1 MPMPYSRRVKMFESL
16 IPNLMHLKRMSA
28 KDLERKLGI
37 SYPTALSIA
46 QGDVPK
52 TTPMLLKLCKEFN
65 CQLNYLVRFK
75 KERE

>member
-1 MPMPYSRRVKMFESL
+1 MFVSL

-28 KDLERKLGI
+28 KDLERKLGV

-52 TTPMLLKLCKEFN
+52 TTPMLLKLCKAFN
-65 CQLNYLVRFK
+65 CQPNDLILY
-75 KERE
+75 KEDE